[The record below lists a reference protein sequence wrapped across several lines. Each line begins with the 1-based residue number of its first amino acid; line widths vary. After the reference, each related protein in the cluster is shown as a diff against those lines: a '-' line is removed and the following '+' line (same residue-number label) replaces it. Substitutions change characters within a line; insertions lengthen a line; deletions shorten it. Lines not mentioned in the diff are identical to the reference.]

1 LCKGLPD
8 QQYGALKAM
17 EAVLSIAMIAIGLLV
32 WGGIKQMRNPAD
44 RTRGWL
50 MLVAAL
56 VLAGNV
62 AILTWP

>member
-1 LCKGLPD
+1 ML
-8 QQYGALKAM
+8 
-17 EAVLSIAMIAIGLLV
+17 EAILSLAMIAIGLLV
-32 WGGIKQMRNPAD
+32 WGGIKQVRNPAD

-62 AILTWP
+62 AILAWP